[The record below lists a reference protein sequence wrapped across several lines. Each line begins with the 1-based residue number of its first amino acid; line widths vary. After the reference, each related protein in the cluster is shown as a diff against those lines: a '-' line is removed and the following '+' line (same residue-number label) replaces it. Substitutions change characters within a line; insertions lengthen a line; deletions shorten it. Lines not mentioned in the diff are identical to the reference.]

1 MHILSM
7 VGLNARCMQDDLEK
21 RPTCQA
27 KDLRIS
33 SEPYNQVLKAIDPV
47 QTQRQGI
54 TMHYVYTASLRL
66 CSTSVASTCGYKAQ
80 MGIWMSTGWLTVYT
94 CHCNTLRN
102 QPRLRKGVVEILID
116 ER

>member
-33 SEPYNQVLKAIDPV
+33 SEPYNQVLKAYRSSADPEA
-47 QTQRQGI
+47 GDDD
-54 TMHYVYTASLRL
+54 AL
-66 CSTSVASTCGYKAQ
+66 C
-80 MGIWMSTGWLTVYT
+80 L
-94 CHCNTLRN
+94 H
-102 QPRLRKGVVEILID
+102 GVVALVLNKCSFD
-116 ER
+116 VWL